1 MSLMSR
7 SLGSLLSLL
16 RCGHKSGLRPHWSPG
31 SHRSSNTG
39 STWRYG
45 GSISGTWGCVS
56 DTGTGCWGRHGPY
69 TCLARSG
76 HVSRSPGLRFTDY
89 GLKMMDK
96 RWIQWIYLIGAWEP
110 CLGTTFGDAP
120 LMLDDGVETDL
131 EISLVLVT

>member
-1 MSLMSR
+1 MSR

-31 SHRSSNTG
+31 SHQSSNTG

-45 GSISGTWGCVS
+45 GSISGTWGRL
-56 DTGTGCWGRHGPY
+56 G
-69 TCLARSG
+69 RSG